1 MRAMEVLPILKEKVA
16 FLSGKVAFI
25 LLNYGVKLQSEVP
38 TMVLTESLSVL
49 RLRLRPLHLTFDL
62 SLDTH
67 VHSHT
72 QTPIIWLAPA
82 TAVS

>member
-25 LLNYGVKLQSEVP
+25 LLKLRSQGYLP

-49 RLRLRPLHLTFDL
+49 CLRLRPLHLTFDL

-82 TAVS
+82 TAV